1 MNKVSKGKQPIK
13 RPLHSEE
20 DGGLAQQGRYK
31 VGRSDQILTI
41 F

>member
-13 RPLHSEE
+13 RPLHSGE
-20 DGGLAQQGRYK
+20 DGGLGQQGRHK
-31 VGRSDQILTI
+31 VGRSDQILAI